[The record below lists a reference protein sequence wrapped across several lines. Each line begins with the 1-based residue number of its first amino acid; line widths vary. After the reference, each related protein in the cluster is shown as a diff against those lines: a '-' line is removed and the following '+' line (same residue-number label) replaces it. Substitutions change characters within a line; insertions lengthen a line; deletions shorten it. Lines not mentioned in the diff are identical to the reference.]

1 MRCSHLNRALY
12 ASRKMMKKIALSIAC
27 LMASNQ
33 ANADVRLDF
42 PFQKKFE
49 VYEISGNSVEEIEH
63 SFNSRPD
70 FLVNEGFDGYT
81 AWKYDFHTH
90 DDSCEIHEFDL
101 EVTYALPKFEM
112 SRTSAESAE
121 EFRPYLEKLY
131 RHEQT
136 HCALVVKSIHEMYL
150 AFKLGQRGGCSSA
163 NDRVIELEG
172 DLVEINALFDV
183 YTSHGEI
190 ELAESPF
197 GEEPYLKVCEIPFAP
212 MSPRI

>member
-1 MRCSHLNRALY
+1 M
-12 ASRKMMKKIALSIAC
+12 MMKKVVLSIYC
-27 LMASNQ
+27 LMASSQ
-33 ANADVRLDF
+33 ANADVKLDF

-49 VYEISGNSVEEIEH
+49 VYEISGNSVEEIER
-63 SFNSRPD
+63 SFNARPE

-81 AWKYDFHTH
+81 AWKYDFHTD
-90 DDSCEIHEFDL
+90 DDSCEIHEFEL
-101 EVTYALPKFEM
+101 EVTYTLPKFEM
-112 SRTSAESAE
+112 SKTSDESAE

-131 RHEQT
+131 RHEQI
-136 HCALVVKSIHEMYL
+136 HCALAVKSLHEMYL
-150 AFKLGQRGGCSSA
+150 AFKRGQRGECSSA

-172 DLVEINALFDV
+172 DLVESNALFDV

-197 GEEPYLKVCEIPFAP
+197 GERPYLKVCEIPFAP